1 MIIRK
6 AKPTDIKAIVD
17 HNVLLAKETE
27 NRCIDTNVVL
37 KGVKTV
43 FLNEHNGFYLVAEH
57 DHTIIGQV
65 FITAEWSDWR
75 NQSIWWMHR
84 IYVKKHWRGKGVF
97 KLLFQDILH
106 RAQKERVYALR
117 LYMLRNNERAL
128 RVYQQ
133 LSFEHTSFI
142 ILQNKMK

>member
-37 KGVKTV
+37 KGVETV

-65 FITAEWSDWR
+65 FITIEWSDWR
-75 NQSIWWMHR
+75 NQPIWWMHR
-84 IYVKKHWRGKGVF
+84 IYVKKHWRRKGVF
-97 KLLFQDILH
+97 KLLFQEIIQK
-106 RAQKERVYALR
+106 AQKERVYGLR
-117 LYMLRNNERAL
+117 LYMLQNNDLAL

-142 ILQNKMK
+142 ILQNKIK